1 MAGKPSPISMAAATT
16 TGAPCPADPSM
27 KAEKE
32 NATSRACRRRSLEI
46 DEMELL
52 TISNWP
58 DSTIRLYIKTAVRMI
73 QPMGNSPLTTPSA
86 AAEMAALTGIL

>member
-1 MAGKPSPISMAAATT
+1 MSMAAATT

-27 KAEKE
+27 KAEKQ
-32 NATSRACRRRSLEI
+32 NATSNACSRRSLEM

-52 TISNWP
+52 TISNCP
-58 DSTIRLYIKTAVRMI
+58 DSTIRLYRKTAVRMI
-73 QPMGNSPLTTPSA
+73 HPIGNRPLTTPSA